1 MNPQVPRAPAAL
13 GKGLNP
19 PAEGLLFG
27 TPRRRHVA
35 DDDDGGR
42 REGRNVFLFAF
53 VLMDRKESRAVRSRS
68 PRPRSLRPWSRR
80 GPGLHFNEHIEH
92 DDGEVVFRHAC
103 KMGLEGIVSKR
114 KGSPYRSGRSPD
126 WLKMKNPNAPAVKRE
141 AEEEWDKKR
150 WRV

>member
-53 VLMDRKESRAVRSRS
+53 VLMDRKESR
-68 PRPRSLRPWSRR
+68 R
-80 GPGLHFNEHIEH
+80 GPL
-92 DDGEVVFRHAC
+92 EVPKATLASV
-103 KMGLEGIVSKR
+103 L
-114 KGSPYRSGRSPD
+114 
-126 WLKMKNPNAPAVKRE
+126 VKAGPWPTLQR
-141 AEEEWDKKR
+141 AHR
-150 WRV
+150 A